1 MSDDTKS
8 YKKHT
13 RQPNLCRE
21 SRMSLH
27 QGKSIGPYEIL
38 DLLKE
43 GSYSKIYL
51 AKSKFINEKVAI
63 KAIKKSHINK
73 NLEDLLLITKQIETL
88 KILKHRNIVS
98 LYEIYESNKYIYL
111 VTEYLSGKDL
121 IEKLIKKK
129 RFNEEEALRIFFQLL
144 DALTY
149 MHKMS
154 ICHLNLRAE
163 HILFDKNNRP
173 KIVGFGYST
182 FYEKDKN
189 IEGGYGSLCYAC
201 PEIIDEAPFNPEL
214 ADVWSLG
221 VILYVLICGYLPFSD
236 EDDNKNKI
244 LISNAKIDFPKEMS
258 NKLKDLLRHMLDK
271 NPKKRYTFQKIV
283 KHPWLKPYTEKI
295 FSEGINICKTIF
307 PVDERILNIINEYG
321 IDKDKVKN
329 DLIMNKYNIY
339 TGLFKQIVR
348 KLLDLKIK
356 NISDLWS
363 EEFMS
368 YRDDAKNKYED
379 GDKKYEDYI
388 KKIDEKYKKKEDYVN
403 DFKEREDYVVE
414 RLVYL
419 KDKKEEEKKD
429 NLKVIDEA
437 IIDIVDEED
446 NENETTNKS
455 ENENENELK
464 QKTHDEE
471 IQKNSIKNVKSER
484 KKLFPKTKTPMFNF
498 RELMSAR
505 RNNANANLL
514 NSENIEIIYNKDQDV
529 DIIQQFQEEQ
539 NKKISENII
548 IEKPTMKRSP
558 STPNFGKGSDTNKDN
573 APKTN
578 PFKLSITPEKKDN
591 LAKKILEQEPDNN
604 SIYNKDIVYSIKSN
618 NNNFKGSIYSNKNSI
633 YSNISHINN
642 TRSIYNGKNNNCKS
656 IISGTIKKTQTNNN
670 NDKSLFRMT
679 CFRKTNNKNCLD
691 TKSYYDDFLKKN
703 HPDNVRKTML
713 KNSIFGKM
721 KKIDEGND
729 DSESEKE
736 KDENDEKDEKEIDA
750 KDLKDSAR
758 LKYSLSFGDDDDD
771 DEDEDGNNSIESKE
785 TDLKLFN
792 ILENE
797 NDEELQELKKIYF
810 EDKADKD
817 LKKSMIKK
825 KSVRFVEDDKKSKE
839 KYPESSLKK
848 SNLSQ
853 NTYVSKNSNS
863 FIDKY
868 EEKLDKIS
876 KMYKIANDKDESGPI
891 KFTSQLE
898 ISFNDDD
905 GKFKIN
911 YPDDS
916 IIFKSDQKT
925 IKQLDFLKKEE
936 SDNNIDNIAKSNQL
950 VQKSNIINKPQN
962 INVDI
967 DKIHKIFAMK
977 NENKQNSVKKVGEE
991 SLNNR
996 GEENSKDKNIAQKE
1010 EESTQTNINEYP
1022 CFIITEKIKQDS
1034 FSIYPDKNDD
1044 SKYNYFSNNT
1054 YNGNPSIEMEKYKIP
1069 LNENTYTPNTINYD
1083 LLINNNINSP
1093 VKGRNVLYP
1102 EKNYKNEN
1110 KENSTLINSKSYS
1123 SFSYYPNKDNK
1134 INKSL
1139 KKYYYKN
1146 EDSNVDQSTLKINTS
1161 KYLKPKKSPD
1171 VNTESNAI
1179 KKQDNLALDKANDI
1193 YNINNQI
1200 QKFKLH
1206 YQKYEN
1212 MTNNMVS
1219 KEENKLPK
1227 TLINKKG
1234 FKSVKNIKNEVIV
1247 KRNEIIEKIQHCQN
1261 LLNSIIKEKR
1271 HFMTHNN
1278 IKDKKKFPSDNFP
1291 KTFSYNKKADPNDN
1305 NDTQRQK
1312 SKKKL
1317 MDMKKNTNNISKF
1330 AINNDNNCSNE
1341 VRQIYSKN
1349 NNENNFE
1356 KGIKYQKKERKN
1368 SRNSINNKDNDK
1380 SSNNILMNDSIDNK
1394 NNSLTSRAVPKKEYD
1409 NNILFHSKQL
1419 SNYSFDTHQK
1429 QISNIKEDEQI
1440 NPNKKLIRLYQKYEN
1455 DNKEYINNDKNQL
1468 KENGSFNKTYNS
1480 NFNKNN
1486 ENDYINYQKNKK

>member
-1 MSDDTKS
+1 MSDATKS

-21 SRMSLH
+21 SRMSLQ
-27 QGKSIGPYEIL
+27 QGKNIGPYEIL

-43 GSYSKIYL
+43 GSSSKIYL
-51 AKSKFINEKVAI
+51 AKSKYINEKVAI
-63 KAIKKSHINK
+63 KTIKKSHLNK

-98 LYEIYESNKYIYL
+98 LFEIYESKKYIYL

-144 DALTY
+144 DAMTY
-149 MHKMS
+149 MHKMN

-173 KIVGFGYST
+173 KIVGFGYSS

-189 IEGGYGSLCYAC
+189 IEGTYGSLCYAC
-201 PEIIDEAPFNPEL
+201 PEIIDEVPYNPEL

-244 LISNAKIDFPKEMS
+244 LISNGKVDFPKEMS

-271 NPKKRYTFQKIV
+271 NPKKRYTFQKIA

-295 FSEGINICKTIF
+295 FSKGINIYKTIF
-307 PVDERILNIINEYG
+307 PVDERILNIINEFG

-329 DLIMNKYNIY
+329 DLIMNKYNVS

-363 EEFMS
+363 EEFMA
-368 YRDDAKNKYED
+368 YRDDEKNKYED
-379 GDKKYEDYI
+379 GDKRYEDYI
-388 KKIDEKYKKKEDYVN
+388 KKIDEKYNKKEDFVN
-403 DFKEREDYVVE
+403 DFKKREDDVVQ

-419 KDKKEEEKKD
+419 QEKKEEEKKD
-429 NLKVIDEA
+429 KLEVIEEP

-446 NENETTNKS
+446 NENEINNKS
-455 ENENENELK
+455 DNENEMK
-464 QKTHDEE
+464 QKTNDEE
-471 IQKNSIKNVKSER
+471 VQKKSINNFKTER

-514 NSENIEIIYNKDQDV
+514 NNDNIEIIYNKDQDV

-548 IEKPTMKRSP
+548 IEKPSMKRSP
-558 STPNFGKGSDTNKDN
+558 STPNFGKGSETNKDI

-591 LAKKILEQEPDNN
+591 FTKKLLEQEPDNN

-618 NNNFKGSIYSNKNSI
+618 NNFKGSIYSTKNSI
-633 YSNISHINN
+633 HSNISNINN
-642 TRSIYNGKNNNCKS
+642 TRSFYNGKNKNYKS
-656 IISGTIKKTQTNNN
+656 IITGTIKKTPTSYNNN
-670 NDKSLFRMT
+670 NNKSLFRMT
-679 CFRKTNNKNCLD
+679 CFRKTNKKICLD
-691 TKSYYDDFLKKN
+691 TRSYYDDFLKKN

-713 KNSIFGKM
+713 KNSIFGKI
-721 KKIDEGND
+721 KQIDEGND

-736 KDENDEKDEKEIDA
+736 KEKDEKEEDEKEIEE
-750 KDLKDSAR
+750 KDLKDGVN
-758 LKYSLSFGDDDDD
+758 LKYSLSFGGDDD
-771 DEDEDGNNSIESKE
+771 DEEEDEDENNSIERKE

-797 NDEELQELKKIYF
+797 NDEELQELKKLYF
-810 EDKADKD
+810 EDKNDKD

-825 KSVRFVEDDKKSKE
+825 KSVRFVEDNIKKKE
-839 KYPESSLKK
+839 PESSLKK

-868 EEKLDKIS
+868 EEKLNEYNKRYEIT
-876 KMYKIANDKDESGPI
+876 NDKDISGPL

-898 ISFNDDD
+898 ISFNDED

-911 YPDDS
+911 DSDDF
-916 IIFKSDQKT
+916 IIFKNDKEK
-925 IKQLDFLKKEE
+925 IKKLNFLKKEQ
-936 SDNNIDNIAKSNQL
+936 SDNNLDDIVKSNQS
-950 VQKSNIINKPQN
+950 VQKADAVNNPQN
-962 INVDI
+962 INHSI
-967 DKIHKIFAMK
+967 DKIHELFTKK
-977 NENKQNSVKKVGEE
+977 NKDKPTLDKKDGKELLINEGENT
-991 SLNNR
+991 
-996 GEENSKDKNIAQKE
+996 KDKNIAQKE

-1022 CFIITEKIKQDS
+1022 CFIITEEIRQDC
-1034 FSIYPDKNDD
+1034 FSIIPDKIQDLQD
-1044 SKYNYFSNNT
+1044 NYFSNNT
-1054 YNGNPSIEMEKYKIP
+1054 YNGNPSIDMGQYNIP
-1069 LNENTYTPNTINYD
+1069 LNENTYTPSTINYD
-1083 LLINNNINSP
+1083 LLINKNNDSSLTE
-1093 VKGRNVLYP
+1093 RNVLYP

-1110 KENSTLINSKSYS
+1110 KESNTLINSKSYS
-1123 SFSYYPNKDNK
+1123 SFSSYPDKNNN

-1146 EDSNVDQSTLKINTS
+1146 EDTNVDQNTLKINRS
-1161 KYLKPKKSPD
+1161 KYLKPKKSP
-1171 VNTESNAI
+1171 NTNAATKAII
-1179 KKQDNLALDKANDI
+1179 KQNDLVLDKSNDI
-1193 YNINNQI
+1193 YNINNQM

-1206 YQKYEN
+1206 YQKYEK
-1212 MTNNMVS
+1212 MTNNLFPV
-1219 KEENKLPK
+1219 EEKKMPK

-1234 FKSVKNIKNEVIV
+1234 FNSVKNIKNEVII
-1247 KRNEIIEKIQHCQN
+1247 KRNEIIEKIQHCQS
-1261 LLNSIIKEKR
+1261 LLNSIIKEKK
-1271 HFMTHNN
+1271 HFMTYNN
-1278 IKDKKKFPSDNFP
+1278 SKDKSKFATDNFP
-1291 KTFSYNKKADPNDN
+1291 KTFNKKTDPNN
-1305 NDTQRQK
+1305 NYDRQRQI

-1317 MDMKKNTNNISKF
+1317 IDMKKNINKF
-1330 AINNDNNCSNE
+1330 EINDNNNGNE
-1341 VRQIYSKN
+1341 IRQIYSKN
-1349 NNENNFE
+1349 NNEKNYEIATKFQKNN
-1356 KGIKYQKKERKN
+1356 KN
-1368 SRNSINNKDNDK
+1368 SIDNKDNDK
-1380 SSNNILMNDSIDNK
+1380 SPNNILIKDYIDNK
-1394 NNSLTSRAVPKKEYD
+1394 NYSSAKRADLKNEYD
-1409 NNILFHSKQL
+1409 NNSSFHNKHL
-1419 SNYSFDTHQK
+1419 SNYSFDTQQK
-1429 QISNIKEDEQI
+1429 QISSIKEEEQI
-1440 NPNKKLIRLYQKYEN
+1440 NPNKILIGIYQKYEN

-1468 KENGSFNKTYNS
+1468 KENGAFNRTYNN
-1480 NFNKNN
+1480 NFNNRNKNN
-1486 ENDYINYQKNKK
+1486 FINYKENKK